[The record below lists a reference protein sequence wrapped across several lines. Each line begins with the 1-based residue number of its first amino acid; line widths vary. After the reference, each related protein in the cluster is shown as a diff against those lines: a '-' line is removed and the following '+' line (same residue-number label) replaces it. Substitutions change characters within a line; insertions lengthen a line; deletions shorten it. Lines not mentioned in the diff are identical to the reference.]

1 MSIVNILRDN
11 ASEIRDRF
19 GVDRLG
25 VFGSASRGQETPASD
40 VDILVGFE
48 EGKKTFDNFM
58 ELKFHLD
65 DLFGRKVDL
74 ITFESIHPLMKD
86 RIIKEA
92 VYV

>member
-19 GVDRLG
+19 GVERLG
-25 VFGSASRGQETPASD
+25 VFGSASRGQETPSSD

-48 EGKKTFDNFM
+48 EGLKTFDNFM
-58 ELKFHLD
+58 DLKFYLEN
-65 DLFGRKVDL
+65 LFGREVDL

-86 RIIKEA
+86 RIIQEA

>member
-1 MSIVNILRDN
+1 MSIVKILREN

-58 ELKFHLD
+58 DLKFYLE
-65 DLFGRKVDL
+65 DLFGREVDL

-86 RIIKEA
+86 RIIQEA
-92 VYV
+92 VYI